1 MKRLH
6 GKIMS
11 VRWQEIV
18 TRPIIMCKCK
28 FDSWNKIQTRDF
40 PRKQREL
47 SSRFSQEALEDQRD
61 NLQTEVTSEVWRRYE
76 QVHDLRRKLSLQA
89 LHAEDV
95 TQQQSQEYAGSQV
108 ACDRIGSGNTAISR
122 NVGRISKCPIGC
134 SLELRGDPVAG

>member
-1 MKRLH
+1 MPCSIKKKNFQLSLISMKRLH
-6 GKIMS
+6 AKIMS

-40 PRKQREL
+40 PRKLREL
-47 SSRFSQEALEDQRD
+47 SSRFSEEANQVLEDQRD
-61 NLQTEVTSEVWRRYE
+61 NLLTEVTSEVWRRYE

-108 ACDRIGSGNTAISR
+108 AFDRIGSGNTAISR
-122 NVGRISKCPIGC
+122 NV
-134 SLELRGDPVAG
+134 